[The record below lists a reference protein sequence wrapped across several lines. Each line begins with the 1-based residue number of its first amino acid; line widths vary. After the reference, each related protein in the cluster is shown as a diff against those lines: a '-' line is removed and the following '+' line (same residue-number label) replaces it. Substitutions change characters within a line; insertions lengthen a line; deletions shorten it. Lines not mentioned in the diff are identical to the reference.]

1 MNIQKLESWV
11 SRLCFAGA
19 FLLLVVAL
27 IERIGH
33 IYGYS
38 FIQVTRVFTMVEMA
52 VVLLVFVI
60 AIQLRAIR
68 EELKRNP

>member
-1 MNIQKLESWV
+1 MDVQKLESWV
-11 SRLCFAGA
+11 SRLFFAGA

-27 IERIGH
+27 VER
-33 IYGYS
+33 YVYA
-38 FIQVTRVFTMVEMA
+38 FVRVTRPITMLQMA

-68 EELKRNP
+68 EELKGKP

>member
-1 MNIQKLESWV
+1 MDIQKLESWV
-11 SRLCFAGA
+11 SRLFFAGA
-19 FLLLVVAL
+19 FLLLLVAL
-27 IERIGH
+27 IERFV
-33 IYGYS
+33 YS
-38 FIQVTRVFTMVEMA
+38 FVHVTRPITMLQMA